1 MKVLRYVSVVLFVVV
16 SCRTI
21 AFAQHHL
28 PHNIP
33 DFCRGSADTV
43 GPGQTMVI
51 SGKVTKG
58 CIRVEDGGRLV
69 IRSNTTLIADMIFG
83 LPGSRLEGGTPAQ
96 PLDNVQIIGRNG
108 SLNRASDPEEFGRGL
123 VWLGS
128 VRLHGVPKTSFAR
141 LTEEPIA
148 GQGQIFAQT
157 TGWRPGD
164 RLLLLVEVFVNG
176 FECSVVVAKAHLQP
190 CDQRSTWLEFDAPC
204 EIVAID
210 SYRC

>member
-1 MKVLRYVSVVLFVVV
+1 MKVLRYGFVVLFVAV
-16 SCRTI
+16 SCRAI
-21 AFAQHHL
+21 AYAQHHL

-69 IRSNTTLIADMIFG
+69 IRSNSTLIADMIFG

-96 PLDNVQIIGRNG
+96 PLNNVQIIGRNG
-108 SLNRASDPEEFGRGL
+108 ALNRSTDPEEFGRGL

-164 RLLLLVEVFVNG
+164 RLVLPDTTQPRNG
-176 FECSVVVAKAHLQP
+176 AG
-190 CDQRSTWLEFDAPC
+190 RSFG
-204 EIVAID
+204 EIETIG
-210 SYRC
+210 